1 MDTILQSLHELE
13 GVNGSIVADGG
24 GRILGYRA
32 HVVYDAD
39 LLQQVSKQVVSAVD
53 SIKLIQ
59 EDWDAITA
67 QFSEGKLLIRN
78 LSNGSAQ
85 KNRTATLAVIAD
97 ARLNVSFAGVAI
109 RVAVTKL
116 RAMLDANMPQP
127 LHVGALSNPTS
138 VSQPNPMQMHAAVAP
153 TASSLSSGHS
163 SASGYARPATS
174 EVASSGLSWSGLT
187 GSSSVSG
194 SGVSVADPAS
204 SAFLTVCTKALARS
218 VGPMAKVFVKEAARK
233 VSPDR
238 PFSRDSAQEL
248 ITELLK
254 HFEDPAEAT
263 EFRKLVQ
270 KSL

>member
-39 LLQQVSKQVVSAVD
+39 LLQQVSKQIVSAVD

-78 LSNGSAQ
+78 LTSGSQ
-85 KNRTATLAVIAD
+85 HKNRTATLAVIAD
-97 ARLNVSFAGVAI
+97 ARLNISFAGVAI
-109 RVAVTKL
+109 RVAVAKL
-116 RAMLDANMPQP
+116 KAMLDGSMPEP
-127 LHVGALSNPTS
+127 LPLGALSSQSS
-138 VSQPNPMQMHAAVAP
+138 VSQPHPTQVHAAVAP
-153 TASSLSSGHS
+153 TASSLSGAGAG
-163 SASGYARPATS
+163 ASGYARPTTS
-174 EVASSGLSWSGLT
+174 EVATSGLSWSGLS

-204 SAFLTVCTKALARS
+204 SAFLTLCTKALARS

-233 VSPDR
+233 VSPER

-254 HFEDPAEAT
+254 HFEDPAEAAQ
-263 EFRKLVQ
+263 FRNLVQ